1 MPLLSTADVFFMS
14 TLSTFH
20 LGAIGL
26 GTMIFNFLYWNF
38 GFLRMGTTGLTAQ
51 AYGAGDNSKQ
61 VSILLRGLALS
72 MLLSLVLLVLAPLL
86 AGSLFTLMNADANTL
101 PLVSSYYF
109 ICLAGIPAM
118 LSLFTMK
125 GWFFGMQNAFYPL
138 WITII
143 INLVN
148 IVLSYILVIRFD
160 MGMEG
165 VAIGT
170 VIAQWFGVLFAFFIL
185 VRKYQ
190 ISLALVFEVKK
201 WWKRDDLIKYMHFNS
216 NLFIRTIA
224 LTIVFGIVYSRG
236 ALFGVE
242 ILAANV
248 VLLQMLNWMSYAIDG
263 FAYAAESLT
272 GKFYGAS
279 NYSTLLKTIK
289 YSIRWGFGLALIF
302 SLVYFFLGEAI
313 MGVLIKEEPAFTIAS
328 SYLFWMVV
336 LPLIGFLSYIWDG
349 VFSGLTDA
357 RSLRDTMIIAFIG
370 FILML
375 WITESRWQN
384 HGLWASL
391 LFFLFIRGVYQTYQF
406 QRLKKSMKLE

>member
-1 MPLLSTADVFFMS
+1 MINKSILRIALPSILSNISVPLLSTADVFFMS

-51 AYGAGDNSKQ
+51 AFGAGDNSKQ

-72 MLLSLVLLVLAPLL
+72 MLLSLVLLALAPLL
-86 AGSLFTLMNADANTL
+86 AGSLFTLMNTDVNTL

-148 IVLSYILVIRFD
+148 IVLSYILVIRFN

-185 VRKYQ
+185 VRKYR
-190 ISLALVFEVKK
+190 ISLALVFDLKK
-201 WWKRDDLIKYMHFNS
+201 WWKREDLIKYMHFNS

-289 YSIRWGFGLALIF
+289 YSIRWGL
-302 SLVYFFLGEAI
+302 
-313 MGVLIKEEPAFTIAS
+313 
-328 SYLFWMVV
+328 
-336 LPLIGFLSYIWDG
+336 
-349 VFSGLTDA
+349 
-357 RSLRDTMIIAFIG
+357 
-370 FILML
+370 
-375 WITESRWQN
+375 
-384 HGLWASL
+384 
-391 LFFLFIRGVYQTYQF
+391 
-406 QRLKKSMKLE
+406 

>member
-1 MPLLSTADVFFMS
+1 MS

-51 AYGAGDNSKQ
+51 AYGAADKSKQ

-72 MLLSLVLLVLAPLL
+72 LLLSILLLILAPVLAGLL
-86 AGSLFTLMNADANTL
+86 FALMNADTNTL
-101 PLVSSYYF
+101 PLVRTYYF
-109 ICLAGIPAM
+109 ICLTGIPAM
-118 LSLFTMK
+118 LCLFTMK
-125 GWFFGMQNAFYPL
+125 GWFFGMQNAFSPL

-148 IVLSYILVIRFD
+148 IALSYLLVIQFN
-160 MGMEG
+160 MGIAG

-170 VIAQWFGVLFAFFIL
+170 VIAQWFGVLFALFIL
-185 VRKYQ
+185 AKKYQ
-190 ISLALVFEVKK
+190 ISFGLVFHFKK
-201 WWKRDDLIKYMHFNS
+201 WWKSAELISYMSFNT
-216 NLFIRTIA
+216 NLFVRTIA

-272 GKFYGAS
+272 GKFFGSA
-279 NYSTLLKTIK
+279 NYTSMLKTIR
-289 YSIRWGFGLALIF
+289 YSLVWGFGLALIF
-302 SLVYFFLGEAI
+302 SLAYLILGNAI
-313 MGVLIKEEPAFTIAS
+313 MGVLIKEDPAFTIAS
-328 SYLFWMVV
+328 SYVFWMVI
-336 LPLIGFLSYIWDG
+336 LPVVGFLSYIWDG

-357 RSLRDTMIIAFIG
+357 KSLRDTMILAFIG

-375 WITESRWQN
+375 WLTESRWQN

-391 LFFLFIRGVYQTYQF
+391 LFFLFIRGVYQTYLYI
-406 QRLKKSMKLE
+406 RLQKSLKLKPNSLQ